1 MQPGAGSPD
10 VSKVWFT
17 IAKMPRPRFM
27 IYDLGY
33 PKSNSQQRYQVSA
46 KGSKK
51 TNKDQK
57 TKSRDQKKNK

>member
-33 PKSNSQQRYQVSA
+33 PKFNSQQRYQVSF
-46 KGSKK
+46 GEYF
-51 TNKDQK
+51 DQGIGLFADDW
-57 TKSRDQKKNK
+57 S